1 MWQQAHSFN
10 KPIPSLA
17 PCHHGWSVKNR
28 RLLPVWFTGD
38 RVQNNVSY
46 EDKSH
51 NHDNEDEFND
61 IFHEVE
67 YIDNIFYASRDDDI

>member
-1 MWQQAHSFN
+1 M
-10 KPIPSLA
+10 
-17 PCHHGWSVKNR
+17 
-28 RLLPVWFTGD
+28 
-38 RVQNNVSY
+38 QNDVSY

-67 YIDNIFYASRDDDI
+67 YVDNIFDDESSDDI